1 MNNDVDQSNIDQAKA
16 LADHRQLGR
25 ELDLFASNPLI
36 GPGLPLW
43 LPDGAV
49 IRTELEKLAVE
60 ESLRSGYQRV
70 YSPVLAKRELYERS
84 GRWAKFSED
93 MFPPLRIGNE
103 ELVLRPANCP
113 HHAMLFAAR
122 PHSWR
127 ELPIRYAELGS
138 MFRSELSGVLSG
150 LSRVRQINLDDC
162 HVFCTPEQAQ
172 SEVVRGIQAI
182 SAGYSILGLEPDYF
196 RLSARD
202 SGTSFAGSASD
213 WAAAESV
220 LKAALDELGLPYRRV
235 AGEAAFYGPKI
246 DVQFFDAAGKEETL
260 STVQLDFVQPERFDL
275 AYIGD
280 DGAAHRPMMV
290 HRGLFGAMER
300 TVALLIEKHQG
311 KMPPWLAPV
320 QLAVLP
326 VSDTQA
332 ARCAEISAQAL
343 AAGIR
348 VIVDHDGSVGS
359 RVRKTSQRRVSWL
372 AVVGSQESESGK
384 LSLSI
389 PGARPAQLLPV
400 TEAIE
405 LMRQK
410 IQRRE
415 PSVMR

>member
-182 SAGYSILGLEPDYF
+182 SAGYSILGL
-196 RLSARD
+196 
-202 SGTSFAGSASD
+202 
-213 WAAAESV
+213 
-220 LKAALDELGLPYRRV
+220 
-235 AGEAAFYGPKI
+235 
-246 DVQFFDAAGKEETL
+246 
-260 STVQLDFVQPERFDL
+260 
-275 AYIGD
+275 
-280 DGAAHRPMMV
+280 
-290 HRGLFGAMER
+290 
-300 TVALLIEKHQG
+300 
-311 KMPPWLAPV
+311 
-320 QLAVLP
+320 
-326 VSDTQA
+326 
-332 ARCAEISAQAL
+332 
-343 AAGIR
+343 
-348 VIVDHDGSVGS
+348 
-359 RVRKTSQRRVSWL
+359 
-372 AVVGSQESESGK
+372 
-384 LSLSI
+384 
-389 PGARPAQLLPV
+389 
-400 TEAIE
+400 
-405 LMRQK
+405 
-410 IQRRE
+410 
-415 PSVMR
+415 